1 LNVGLRVEPIRN
13 ITLYTTLGRSSKTG
27 DVRGSL
33 NQVYGVTWSDIAH
46 SGFRADIRYSKFDSS
61 FARGD
66 YRLIS
71 LSHQLGNQMLWN
83 AQIGTQ
89 SLNSSFTENRGSFF
103 FDTSLDT
110 NLGRHTFIQSGYT
123 IERGM
128 ALTYDQWYVS
138 LGYRFDVREKTKQE
152 SDPSAP
158 ARKE

>member
-1 LNVGLRVEPIRN
+1 M
-13 ITLYTTLGRSSKTG
+13 
-27 DVRGSL
+27 
-33 NQVYGVTWSDIAH
+33 YGITWSEIAH

-61 FARGD
+61 FASGD

-71 LSHQLGNQMLWN
+71 LSHQLGDQMLLN
-83 AQIGTQ
+83 AQVGTQ
-89 SLNSSFTENRGSFF
+89 RLNSPFTENHGSFF

-123 IERGM
+123 IERGV

-138 LGYRFDVREKTKQE
+138 LGYRFDVREKPKPELDANT
-152 SDPSAP
+152 P